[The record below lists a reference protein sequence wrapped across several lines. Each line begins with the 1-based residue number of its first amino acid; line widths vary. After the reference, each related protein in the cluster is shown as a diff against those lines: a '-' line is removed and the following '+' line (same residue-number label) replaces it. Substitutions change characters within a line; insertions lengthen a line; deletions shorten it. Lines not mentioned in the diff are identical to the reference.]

1 MATVRR
7 ITGGLALSV
16 LLGCSPTFDWRDV
29 CPAGAG
35 VQLLF
40 PCKPAT
46 EARSIEL
53 AGHPVRMTMVA
64 CRTGGST
71 FGFAFADAGEASRV
85 PPVIA
90 ALRAAQAS
98 NFGAP
103 ARPLGPTVVPGANP
117 VPAPQRF
124 EIDGRLPD
132 GTLVRQQLVYF
143 ARGTQVYQAAVMGP
157 IQGGDAAGIFF
168 EGIRSTP

>member
-1 MATVRR
+1 MATVRL
-7 ITGGLALSV
+7 ITGGMV
-16 LLGCSPTFDWRDV
+16 LGLLVACSPTFDWRDV
-29 CPAGAG
+29 RPAGAG

-53 AGHPVRMTMVA
+53 AGHPVRMTMLA
-64 CRTGGST
+64 CRAGDSM
-71 FGFAFADAGEASRV
+71 FGLAFADAGEASRV
-85 PPVIA
+85 SPAIA

-103 ARPLGPTVVPGANP
+103 ARALGPAVVPGANP
-117 VPAPQRF
+117 VPAPERF

-157 IQGGDAAGIFF
+157 AEGGDAAGIFF

>member
-1 MATVRR
+1 MATVRL
-7 ITGGLALSV
+7 ITGGMV
-16 LLGCSPTFDWRDV
+16 LGLLVACSPTFDWRDV
-29 CPAGAG
+29 RPAGAG

-53 AGHPVRMTMVA
+53 AGHPVRMTMLA
-64 CRTGGST
+64 CRAGDSM
-71 FGFAFADAGEASRV
+71 FGLAFADAGEASRV
-85 PPVIA
+85 SPAIA

-103 ARPLGPTVVPGANP
+103 ARALGPAVVPGANP
-117 VPAPQRF
+117 VPAPERF

-143 ARGTQVYQAAVMGP
+143 ARGTQVYQAAVMGRAE
-157 IQGGDAAGIFF
+157 GGDAAGIFF